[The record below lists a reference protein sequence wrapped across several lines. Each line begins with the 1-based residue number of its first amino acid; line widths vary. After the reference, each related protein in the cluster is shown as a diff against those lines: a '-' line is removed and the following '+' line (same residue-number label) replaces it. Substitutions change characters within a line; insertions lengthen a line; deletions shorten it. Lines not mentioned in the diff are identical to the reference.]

1 MKKITAVLVA
11 MIMVFSVPSVAFAT
25 EDVEQTTVVSE
36 ENNQPSEGNTPPSE
50 ETTPPTEEPDASEV
64 GEESSGNDGV
74 VATLSLCSAIYVWP
88 VSGHTWIYVHN
99 NSDEPITV
107 GHYEV
112 PVGQGVSVGVFSF
125 SVDDGW
131 GIYYNIEAYKENTK
145 NRMDKVWSKSE
156 ELDADELETL
166 HNRLLNYPNYWGFG
180 GNCATF
186 AFSMWNSVTHDGYFS
201 LLIPAITQFMIMVSG
216 GQKGVLEMYCPPR
229 EHVYRLKGNGENAY
243 LTGVSDYT
251 AN

>member
-1 MKKITAVLVA
+1 MKKIIAVLVA
-11 MIMVFSVPSVAFAT
+11 MIIIFSVPSVAFAT
-25 EDVEQTTVVSE
+25 ENVEQTTVASE
-36 ENNQPSEGNTPPSE
+36 ENNQPSEENTLPSE
-50 ETTPPTEEPDASEV
+50 EPEAPEVNDEATTDS
-64 GEESSGNDGV
+64 GV

-112 PVGQGVSVGVFSF
+112 PVGQGMSVGVFSF
-125 SVDDGW
+125 SVNDGW

-156 ELDADELETL
+156 ELDADELATL
-166 HNRLLNYPNYWGFG
+166 NKRLLSYPNYWGFG

-229 EHVYRLKGNGENAY
+229 EHVYRLKGSGENAY

-251 AN
+251 AT

>member
-1 MKKITAVLVA
+1 MKRIISVLVA
-11 MIMVFSVPSVAFAT
+11 IIMIFSVPSVAFAT
-25 EDVEQTTVVSE
+25 ENAEQTTVTSD
-36 ENNQPSEGNTPPSE
+36 ENTQPSE
-50 ETTPPTEEPDASEV
+50 ETQNTEVNDEQSTD
-64 GEESSGNDGV
+64 DGV

-88 VSGHTWIYVHN
+88 ISGHAWIYLHN

-125 SVDDGW
+125 SVNDGW

-156 ELDADELETL
+156 ELDAQELAILNE
-166 HNRLLNYPNYWGFG
+166 RLLSYPNYWGFI

-216 GQKGVLEMYCPPR
+216 GEKGVLEMYCPPR
-229 EHVYRLKGNGENAY
+229 ENVYRLKGSGEDAY

>member
-1 MKKITAVLVA
+1 MKRIISVLVA
-11 MIMVFSVPSVAFAT
+11 MIMILSVPSVAFAT
-25 EDVEQTTVVSE
+25 EDVEQTTVA
-36 ENNQPSEGNTPPSE
+36 SE
-50 ETTPPTEEPDASEV
+50 ETVESTETNDEPSTD
-64 GEESSGNDGV
+64 DGV
-74 VATLSLCSAIYVWP
+74 VATLSICSAIYVWP

-99 NSDEPITV
+99 NSDKPITV

-112 PVGQGVSVGVFSF
+112 PVGEGVSVGVFSF
-125 SVDDGW
+125 SVNDGW

-156 ELDADELETL
+156 ELDAHELETL
-166 HNRLLNYPNYWGFG
+166 NKRLLSYPNYWGFG

-201 LLIPAITQFMIMVSG
+201 LLIPAITQFMLMVSG

-229 EHVYRLKGNGENAY
+229 EHVYRLKGSGENAY
-243 LTGVSDYT
+243 LIGVSDYS
-251 AN
+251 AS

>member
-1 MKKITAVLVA
+1 MKRFVSALVA
-11 MIMVFSVPSVAFAT
+11 MLMIFSIPSVAFAA
-25 EDVEQTTVVSE
+25 EDIEQTTVASE
-36 ENNQPSEGNTPPSE
+36 ENTQQPE
-50 ETTPPTEEPDASEV
+50 ETPAP
-64 GEESSGNDGV
+64 ESTDEQSDDNGV
-74 VATLSLCSAIYVWP
+74 IATLSLCSAIYVWP

-112 PVGQGVSVGVFSF
+112 PVGEGVSVGVFSF
-125 SVDDGW
+125 SVNDGW

-145 NRMDKVWSKSE
+145 NRMDKVWSKSVE
-156 ELDADELETL
+156 IDADDLAALNE
-166 HNRLLNYPNYWGFG
+166 RLMSYPNYWGFV

-216 GQKGVLEMYCPPR
+216 GEKGVLEMYCPPR
-229 EHVYRLKGNGENAY
+229 EHVYRLKGSGEDAY